1 MEKKKI
7 ILARVYVFFFLLL
20 LFAFLIGFQIV
31 NIQYFKA
38 DEIVERVKT
47 TSAGYRSVPAD
58 RGDIYASDG
67 SLLATSLH
75 YYEVGMDLDSKALTD
90 KNFNKYLDPLCD
102 SLSALLGKKSSA
114 QYRKELISARK
125 ARKGWYRIS
134 KEINYPQ
141 FKRLRGFPLF
151 SLGRYK
157 SGLVYKKEIKRKMPF
172 ERLASRTIGSRAP
185 YGMEGAYDH
194 YLKGTLGEQYQ
205 RKIPGGI
212 WVSVND
218 QNSVDPENGYD
229 VYSTIDIGMQ
239 EIVNNALKDQL
250 LYHKADYGCA
260 IVMETSTG
268 KIKAIANL
276 KVDSLGN
283 AWEERNYAVGDA
295 IEPGSTFK
303 LASMMALLED
313 KHVTLEDK
321 IDVGFGVMKFYD
333 RKMKDSHL
341 YSERTKLTVRN
352 VFESSSNVGIT
363 KMVTEAYSKDPHK
376 FIDRLFSFK
385 LNDKLGLD
393 IHGEAS
399 PKIKDPSQK
408 DQWSGIT
415 LPWMSIGYEVAL
427 TPLQILAF
435 YNAVANNGNL
445 LRPTFVEKV
454 CDKQEVVESFSPV
467 VIKEA
472 ICSKETL
479 KQVQSLLEGVVL
491 NGTAKKGFKNTPYT
505 VAGKTGTAQLN
516 YWSRKKG
523 EKTQYRAS
531 FVGYFPADN
540 PTYTCIVVITDPTE
554 NGFYGSQVALPVF
567 REISDRLYATSATLR
582 RELAKQKIKEKMSL
596 KAGAKD
602 DYQVVANKLSIPTLD
617 KNIDGTWVK
626 ANYENKL
633 LVMKNKQE
641 ITEGV
646 PNVKY
651 LGLKDAVFLLEN
663 AGLNVVVKGSGKVVT
678 QSLQPGSK
686 IIRGKTIEL
695 TLA

>member
-20 LFAFLIGFQIV
+20 VFAFFIGFQIV
-31 NIQYFKA
+31 NIQFFKSS
-38 DEIVERVKT
+38 EIVERVKT
-47 TSAGYRSVPAD
+47 TSAGYRPVPAD

-75 YYEVGMDLDSKALTD
+75 YYVVGMDLNSKALTD
-90 KNFNKYLDPLCD
+90 KNFNEFLNPLCD
-102 SLSALLGKKSSA
+102 SLSSLLGNKSSA
-114 QYRKELISARK
+114 QYRAELVRARK
-125 ARKGWYRIS
+125 AKKSWYKIS
-134 KEINYPQ
+134 NKLTYPQ
-141 FKRLRGFPLF
+141 FKKLRKFPLYE
-151 SLGRYK
+151 LGRYK
-157 SGLVYKKEIKRKMPF
+157 SGLVYKKFIKREKPF
-172 ERLASRTIGSRAP
+172 KVLASRTIGSRAP
-185 YGMEGAYDH
+185 YGMEGAYDK
-194 YLKGTLGEQYQ
+194 YLKGTSGEQYQ
-205 RKIPGGI
+205 RKIPGGV

-218 QNSVDPENGYD
+218 RNSVDPEDGYD

-239 EIVNNALKDQL
+239 DIVNSALKDQL
-250 LYHKADYGCA
+250 IYHKADHGCA

-303 LASMMALLED
+303 LASIMALLED
-313 KHVTLEDK
+313 KHVDLDDK
-321 IDVGFGVMKFYD
+321 IDVGYGVTKFYD

-341 YSERTKLTVRN
+341 YHEKTKLTVREI
-352 VFESSSNVGIT
+352 FETSSNVGIA
-363 KMVTEAYSKDPHK
+363 KMITEAYGKTPHK
-376 FIDRLFSFK
+376 FIERLFGFR

-393 IHGEAS
+393 IHGEAA
-399 PKIKDPSQK
+399 PKIKNPSQT

-427 TPLQILAF
+427 TPLQVLSF
-435 YNAVANNGNL
+435 YNAVANDGNL

-454 CDKQEVVESFSPV
+454 CDKQEVMKSFSPK
-467 VIKEA
+467 VIKNA
-472 ICSKETL
+472 ICSQETL
-479 KQVQSLLEGVVL
+479 KQVQSLLEGVVT
-491 NGTAKKGFKNTPYT
+491 NGTAKKGLKNTPYT

-523 EKTQYRAS
+523 EKTQYLAS
-531 FVGYFPADN
+531 FAGYFPADN
-540 PTYTCIVVITDPTE
+540 PTYSCIVIVTNPTE

-567 REISDRLYATSATLR
+567 RKISDRLYSTSASLR
-582 RELAKQKIKEKMSL
+582 RELAKEKVKEKMKL
-596 KAGAKD
+596 KVGVKD
-602 DYQVVANKLSIPTLD
+602 DYQVIANELSIPTLD
-617 KNIDGTWVK
+617 KNIDGEWVK

-633 LVMKNKQE
+633 LVMKNKKNN
-641 ITEGV
+641 TKGV
-646 PNVKY
+646 PNVKS
-651 LGLKDAVFLLEN
+651 LGLRDAVFLLEN
-663 AGLNVVVKGSGKVVT
+663 TGLNVVIKGSGKVIM

-695 TLA
+695 ILA